1 MLSVT
6 ILGCG
11 SSLGVPVIGCDC
23 NTCTSGSSYNK
34 RTRSSIYIDDGNSQ
48 ILIDFGFDIKD
59 QLIRE
64 KIRKL
69 DAAIL
74 THYHADHVS
83 GIDTLRV
90 FPFLQGKP
98 LEVFSDK
105 ESMLKVETCNKYLF
119 APDRLIARSID
130 FFSKLKINTMD
141 LQFFRQHHGPIDSLG
156 IRIGDFVYS
165 SDVADFP
172 KESEQFLRNVEVWVL
187 DCVSY
192 VSNSRH
198 AGLDK
203 VLQWHEQYKP
213 KQILLTN
220 MDHLVNYHEIL
231 KVLPSNIQPLYDGY
245 KFVV

>member
-1 MLSVT
+1 MLKVT

-23 NTCTSGSSYNK
+23 SVCTSDSPYNK

-69 DAAIL
+69 SAAIL
-74 THYHADHVS
+74 THYHADHVN

-105 ESMLKVETCNKYLF
+105 ESITRAEGCHNYLF
-119 APDRLIARSID
+119 THDKLIARSID
-130 FFSKLKINTMD
+130 FFSKLQVNTIK
-141 LQFFRQHHGPIDSLG
+141 LQFFRQKHGPIDSLG
-156 IRIGDFVYS
+156 IRVGDFVYS
-165 SDVADFP
+165 SDVSDFP
-172 KESEQFLRNVEVWVL
+172 EESTHFLQDIKVWML
-187 DCVSY
+187 DCVAY
-192 VSNSRH
+192 QSNSRH

-203 VLQWHEQYKP
+203 VLQWYEQYKP
-213 KQILLTN
+213 GQILLTN
-220 MDHLVNYHEIL
+220 MDHLVDYHEISKL
-231 KVLPSNIQPLYDGY
+231 LPSNIKPSYDGY
-245 KFVV
+245 KFTV

>member
-1 MLSVT
+1 MLNVT
-6 ILGCG
+6 VLGCG

-23 NTCTSGSSYNK
+23 NTCTSDSSYNK
-34 RTRSSIYIDDGNSQ
+34 RTRSSIYIDDGTSQ

-64 KIRKL
+64 KIRKV

-74 THYHADHVS
+74 THYHADHFS

-90 FPFLQGKP
+90 FPFLQGRP

-105 ESMLKVETCNKYLF
+105 KSILRIETCHNYLF
-119 APDRLIARSID
+119 APDKLIAKSID
-130 FFSKLKINTMD
+130 FFAKLKVKTMD
-141 LQFFRQHHGPIDSLG
+141 LQFFRQEHGSIDSLG
-156 IRIGDFVYS
+156 IRVGDFVYS
-165 SDVADFP
+165 SDVSDFP
-172 KESEQFLRNVEVWVL
+172 EESKQYLYNINVWVL
-187 DCVSY
+187 DCVAY
-192 VSNSRH
+192 QSNNRH

-203 VLQWHEQYKP
+203 VLQWYEQYKP

-231 KVLPSNIQPLYDGY
+231 EILPSNIKPLYDGY
-245 KFVV
+245 KFTV